1 MLGKHFYFTKFK
13 NNFNNIHIEKI
24 NNNIRTSSTKNKNKH
39 TIDNISEYGNS
50 LKNNTKIVKNEL
62 IDALEEN
69 DKVNNK

>member
-1 MLGKHFYFTKFK
+1 MKIEYTKK
-13 NNFNNIHIEKI
+13 
-24 NNNIRTSSTKNKNKH
+24 NNIRTSSTKNKNKH

-50 LKNNTKIVKNEL
+50 LKNNIKIVKNEL